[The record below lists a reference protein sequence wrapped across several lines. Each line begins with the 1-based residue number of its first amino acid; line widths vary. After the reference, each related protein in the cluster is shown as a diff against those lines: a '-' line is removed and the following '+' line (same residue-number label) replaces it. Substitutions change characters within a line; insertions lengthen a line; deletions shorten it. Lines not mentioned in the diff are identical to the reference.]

1 MNASTLT
8 QIAAVT
14 MMNLRNLAQR
24 LVGSIVALVG
34 VAGVVTVMVGVLSIS
49 EGFRAVLDLAAADD
63 VAIVLRSGATD
74 EMTSGLAQSTTRVI
88 ADAPGIARDADG
100 PLASAELYVIVD
112 LPLLSTG
119 TDANVP
125 LRGAGELAPAL
136 RENFRIVEGR
146 MFRPGTFEVIV
157 GQGAARQFAG
167 LTVGNRF
174 MSGNTEWTVVGVF
187 ADRGSIA
194 ESEIWTE
201 ATVLQGAY
209 NRGTSYQSVRVR
221 LESPD
226 SFPVFRDA
234 LTADPRLNVRVF
246 TERDYYEQQSSLL
259 VTLVSTLGIG
269 IGVLMG
275 LGAVFAA
282 LNTMYSAVAA
292 RTREIA
298 TLRALGF
305 GAAPVVVSVL
315 VEALLLGVIGGLMG
329 LAIAYFAFDGLTA
342 STMNFSTFS
351 QITFAF
357 TVTPELLRQ
366 GMLWAIALGLL
377 GGLLP
382 SLRAARLPITAGLA
396 ER

>member
-1 MNASTLT
+1 MNAGMLT

-14 MMNLRNLAQR
+14 TMNLRNLAQR
-24 LVGSIVALVG
+24 ITASLVALAG
-34 VAGVVTVMVGVLSIS
+34 VAGVVMVLVGVLSIS

-63 VAIVLRSGATD
+63 VAIVLRGGATD
-74 EMTSGLAQSTTRVI
+74 EMTSGLGQADTRVI
-88 ADAPGIARDADG
+88 ADAPGIARDASG
-100 PLASAELYVIVD
+100 PIASAELYVIVD

-125 LRGAGELAPAL
+125 LRGVGALAPTL
-136 RENFRIVEGR
+136 REDFRMVEGR
-146 MFRPGTFEVIV
+146 MFTPGTFEVIV
-157 GQGAARQFAG
+157 GRGAARQFAG
-167 LTVGNRF
+167 LTVGSRF

-221 LESPD
+221 LETPAA
-226 SFPVFRDA
+226 FQTFRDA
-234 LTADPRLNVRVF
+234 LSADPRLNVRVF
-246 TERDYYEQQSSLL
+246 TERGYYEQQSSML

-305 GAAPVVVSVL
+305 GATPVVVSVL
-315 VEALLLGVIGGLMG
+315 VEALLLGVIGGLVG

-342 STMNFSTFS
+342 STLNFSTFS